1 MARLLNQLIN
11 LSKWPMAL
19 LMLLMLLPSLEQFK
33 KVISYMFQHDN
44 QYRPIT
50 YGALAYLLASW
61 FILNKSRMG
70 AWFSTLEH
78 ELTHALFAVLS
89 LNRVTG
95 LNVTSHAGGHMSYQ
109 GYPNWLIT
117 ISPYFV
123 PTLSLFILG
132 LIWLAKTSY
141 SPLLLGL
148 LGASIV
154 YHLQSTWRET
164 HHQQTDLKQ
173 VGWTFCWLFL
183 PGANVIMWLFILLA
197 LPNDGLSLNLLE
209 KSWNTAMQHLQMLV
223 SAWV

>member
-11 LSKWPMAL
+11 LSKWPSAL
-19 LMLLMLLPSLEQFK
+19 LMLLMLVPSLTQFK
-33 KVISYMFQHDN
+33 HVIVYMLQHPN

-50 YGALAYLLASW
+50 YGALAYLAISWLILA
-61 FILNKSRMG
+61 KSRMG
-70 AWFSTLEH
+70 AWLSILEH

-95 LNVTSHAGGHMSYQ
+95 LNVSSHAGGMMSYQ

-123 PTLSLFILG
+123 PTLSLLILG
-132 LIWLAKTSY
+132 LIWLAKASF

-148 LGASIV
+148 LGASMV
-154 YHLQSTWRET
+154 YHLQSTWHET
-164 HHQQTDLKQ
+164 HRQQTDLKQ

-183 PGANVIMWLFILLA
+183 PGANVLMWLFILLA
-197 LPNDGLSLNLLE
+197 LPNDGLSLNLLAT
-209 KSWNTAMQHLQMLV
+209 SWDAAIQRLQMFIGT
-223 SAWV
+223 WV

>member
-1 MARLLNQLIN
+1 
-11 LSKWPMAL
+11 
-19 LMLLMLLPSLEQFK
+19 
-33 KVISYMFQHDN
+33 
-44 QYRPIT
+44 
-50 YGALAYLLASW
+50 
-61 FILNKSRMG
+61 
-70 AWFSTLEH
+70 
-78 ELTHALFAVLS
+78 
-89 LNRVTG
+89 
-95 LNVTSHAGGHMSYQ
+95 MSYQ

-132 LIWLAKTSY
+132 LIWLAKASY

-197 LPNDGLSLNLLE
+197 LPNDGLSLSLLE